1 MEKKSKILCG
11 IFYVALGAI
20 LVMLLLSGCRTQK
33 HIEYRD
39 SIVTQY
45 VTKIQHDTLIS
56 HIHDSVYYE
65 VVKKGDTVFATK
77 YVQKIAYKDRV
88 VIKVDTLYKDKIVN
102 KEKEITK
109 EVTKVPTIYKYALFL
124 CILFI
129 VYIIYKIVRWIQAQ
143 KG

>member
-1 MEKKSKILCG
+1 MAKKRNFIGGIFFIIAFSSFVLIALCG
-11 IFYVALGAI
+11 
-20 LVMLLLSGCRTQK
+20 CKTKK

-109 EVTKVPTIYKYALFL
+109 EVNKVPTIYKYALFL